1 MKHIQ
6 LFEQFVYEEL
16 EWGGA
21 NYDKKFD
28 TKILKFLKKLGYT
41 NIEFENDGI
50 EFINPKY
57 NGLINKDAPKIL
69 DFIDDYGY
77 DSDDFGVYGSRIT
90 YPENF

>member
-28 TKILKFLKKLGYT
+28 TKILKFFKK
-41 NIEFENDGI
+41 N
-50 EFINPKY
+50 
-57 NGLINKDAPKIL
+57 
-69 DFIDDYGY
+69 
-77 DSDDFGVYGSRIT
+77 
-90 YPENF
+90 